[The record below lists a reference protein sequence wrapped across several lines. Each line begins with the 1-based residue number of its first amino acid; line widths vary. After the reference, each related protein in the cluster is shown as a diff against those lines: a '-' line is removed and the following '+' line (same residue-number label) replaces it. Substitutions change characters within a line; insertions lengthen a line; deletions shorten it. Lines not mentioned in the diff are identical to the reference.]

1 MHNGKACWEI
11 VPGIRGEQGQVTGMA
26 GQRFR
31 EIQGI
36 ISRVKSQ

>member
-1 MHNGKACWEI
+1 MEKPVGRLVQGSEESNGRVI
-11 VPGIRGEQGQVTGMA
+11 GMA